1 MQQIRDGSNPDQFTN
16 TDWAEETLRD
26 APMQNHYL
34 ALSGGS
40 ANTTYRFSLGYMD
53 QGSVVIGKFHLDRY
67 NFRAN
72 VQSRLKN
79 WLTITKRSKE
89 RRVGKELV
97 STCGYR
103 GSRIHK

>member
-40 ANTTYRFSLGYMD
+40 ANTTYRFSLGYMY

-79 WLTITKRSKE
+79 WLTIKIGRAHVRTP
-89 RRVGKELV
+89 VTNAHLV
-97 STCGYR
+97 SRLLLAKT
-103 GSRIHK
+103 